1 MRQSGR
7 GGKKGVLLGM
17 RWSEAEWERRKEG
30 SIFGKDIGG
39 RGEEK
44 GGDKEREDISA

>member
-17 RWSEAEWERRKEG
+17 RWSEAELERRKEG
-30 SIFGKDIGG
+30 SIFGN
-39 RGEEK
+39 EME
-44 GGDKEREDISA
+44 